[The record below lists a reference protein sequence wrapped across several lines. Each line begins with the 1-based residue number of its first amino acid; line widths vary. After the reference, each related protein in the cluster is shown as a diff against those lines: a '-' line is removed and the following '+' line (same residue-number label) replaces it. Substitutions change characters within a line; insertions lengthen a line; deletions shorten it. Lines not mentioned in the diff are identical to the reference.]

1 VTEHLDWQE
10 QNRGFL
16 AAALADLR
24 RRLRAS
30 GALAPTAGEQ
40 AGGQPDGEDADPA
53 VLASQMSRRPALLH
67 LAGIF
72 GLTDFERDLV
82 LLCLGAEVGDQV
94 LPPGSV
100 VTVGR
105 ALEILAGAHWSA
117 FDPGGTLRY
126 WEIIRV
132 DAAALL
138 ASAGL
143 RLDPDVTAYLL
154 GFTGFSGASDV
165 FAPADRP
172 AAVFPRQTEAASQLV
187 VAAALAA
194 ERAGRAV
201 IELAGAGDD
210 ERTALAA
217 VIADTIGSGLGI
229 ADLRDL
235 PPPGADLDRL
245 LLRWARYARLSDVQ
259 LLVRAVAGEPWP
271 DDPRLRRL
279 LSGRLPL
286 ALVSTAR
293 PAVAVAGW
301 PLIRHHAAPFS
312 AGERLE
318 TWAAQ
323 LRAAG
328 LDGVLD
334 PKSDELTL
342 LASQF
347 KLGSAA
353 IGGICAQARAV
364 VVAGAGGQEGEPETV
379 SPPDPAR
386 LAELLRDGCHG
397 IVRAGLDPV
406 AERVDVQ
413 DLQDLE
419 LPGAAREQFAA
430 LADHV
435 RLHHHVTQ
443 QWGMGGHREP
453 APVAL
458 FAGPSGTGKTHA
470 ALVLAR
476 DLGLDLYRVNLATV
490 LSKWIGETEQNLQAI
505 FDAAAP
511 GGVILLFDEAD
522 ALFGKRSEVRDS
534 HDRYANLSTSYLL
547 QQVERAAVPMILT
560 TNMKQ
565 ALDPGFVRR
574 LHFVIE
580 FPFPEPAA
588 RERIWSSVFPP
599 RVPVAELAP
608 PRLAQLAVTGG
619 TIRNIAR
626 RAAFMAAAQ
635 DKPVTMAD
643 LRDSARHE
651 ARKQD
656 RDVGPDELAGWLPVS
671 SAPGCHIVNSS
682 ACRSRGRL
690 TSSWLLPS

>member
-1 VTEHLDWQE
+1 VSEHPDWQE

-16 AAALADLR
+16 AAALDDLR
-24 RRLRAS
+24 LRLQAS
-30 GALAPTAGEQ
+30 GAPVPATDEQ
-40 AGGQPDGEDADPA
+40 ADEQADGQDTEPA
-53 VLASQMSRRPALLH
+53 ARSRQLSHRPALLH
-67 LAGIF
+67 LAGVF

-82 LLCLGAEVGDQV
+82 LLCLGTEIGHQV
-94 LPPGSV
+94 LPPESE
-100 VTVGR
+100 VTVAGTLE
-105 ALEILAGAHWSA
+105 ALPGAHWSA
-117 FDPGGTLRY
+117 FDPGGALRH

-132 DAAALL
+132 DASAPL

-143 RLDPDVTAYLL
+143 RLDPDITAYLL
-154 GFTGFSGASDV
+154 GFPGLPGVFDL

-172 AAVFPRQTEAASQLV
+172 AVVFPRQTDAARQLV
-187 VAAALAA
+187 AAAALAA
-194 ERAGRAV
+194 EQTGRAPV

-210 ERTALAA
+210 ERTALAV
-217 VIADTIGSGLGI
+217 VIADTMGSGLGI

-245 LLRWARYARLSDVQ
+245 ILRWARYARLADVQ

-271 DDPRLRRL
+271 DDPRLRRFP
-279 LSGRLPL
+279 SGRLPL

-293 PAVAVAGW
+293 PAVAIAGW
-301 PLIRHHAAPFS
+301 PLIRHHATPLS
-312 AGERLE
+312 AGERLD

-323 LRAAG
+323 LRLAG
-328 LDGVLD
+328 LDGALD

-353 IGGICAQARAV
+353 IGGICAQAKAV
-364 VVAGAGGQEGEPETV
+364 VVDEAGGQRGERETV

-386 LAELLRDGCHG
+386 LAELLREGCHR

-419 LPGAAREQFAA
+419 LPEAAREQFAA

-435 RLHHHVTQ
+435 RFHHTVTER
-443 QWGMGGHREP
+443 WGMGGHRDP

-458 FAGPSGTGKTHA
+458 FAGPSGTGKTHGG
-470 ALVLAR
+470 LVLAR

-490 LSKWIGETEQNLQAI
+490 LSKWVGETEQNLQAV
-505 FDAAAP
+505 FDAAAL

-574 LHFVIE
+574 LHFVID
-580 FPFPEPAA
+580 FPFPEPSA
-588 RERIWSSVFPP
+588 RERIWRSVFPP
-599 RVPVAELAP
+599 RVPVAKLAP
-608 PRLAQLAVTGG
+608 ARLAQLAVTGG

-626 RAAFMAAAQ
+626 RAAFMAAAG

-643 LRDSARHE
+643 LRDSARQE

-656 RDVGPDELAGWLPVS
+656 RDLGPDELAGW
-671 SAPGCHIVNSS
+671 
-682 ACRSRGRL
+682 
-690 TSSWLLPS
+690 

>member
-1 VTEHLDWQE
+1 
-10 QNRGFL
+10 
-16 AAALADLR
+16 
-24 RRLRAS
+24 
-30 GALAPTAGEQ
+30 
-40 AGGQPDGEDADPA
+40 
-53 VLASQMSRRPALLH
+53 MSHRPALLH
-67 LAGIF
+67 LAGDF

-82 LLCLGAEVGDQV
+82 LLCLGAEVGHQV
-94 LPPGSV
+94 LPSGSE

-105 ALEILAGAHWSA
+105 ALEFLPGSHWSA
-117 FDPGGTLRY
+117 FDPGGALRH
-126 WEIIRV
+126 WEIVRL
-132 DAAALL
+132 DTCALL

-154 GFTGFSGASDV
+154 GFTRFPGASGV

-172 AAVFPRQTEAASQLV
+172 AAVFPRQAEAARQLAE
-187 VAAALAA
+187 AAALAA
-194 ERAGRAV
+194 ERTRRAPV

-210 ERTALAA
+210 ERTALAV
-217 VIADTIGSGLGI
+217 VIADTMGSGLVT

-245 LLRWARYARLSDVQ
+245 ILRWARYARLSGIQ
-259 LLVRAVAGEPWP
+259 LLVRAAAGEPWP
-271 DDPRLRRL
+271 DDPRLRRV

-301 PLIRHHAAPFS
+301 PLIRHHATPLS
-312 AGERLE
+312 AGERLD
-318 TWAAQ
+318 TWAAHLQ
-323 LRAAG
+323 LAG
-328 LDGVLD
+328 LAGALD
-334 PKSDELTL
+334 PKDDELTL

-347 KLGSAA
+347 KLGSTA

-364 VVAGAGGQEGEPETV
+364 VADEAGRERETV
-379 SPPDPAR
+379 PPLDPAR
-386 LAELLRDGCHG
+386 LAELLRDGCHR

-406 AERVDVQ
+406 AERVAVQ

-419 LPGAAREQFAA
+419 LPEAAREQFAA
-430 LADHV
+430 LANHV
-435 RLHHHVTQ
+435 RFHHHVTE
-443 QWGMGGHREP
+443 QWGMGGHRDP

-458 FAGPSGTGKTHA
+458 FACLSGTGKTHA

-476 DLGLDLYRVNLATV
+476 DLGLDLYRVNLAAV
-490 LSKWIGETEQNLQAI
+490 LSKWVGETEQNLQAI
-505 FDAAAP
+505 FDAAAL

-574 LHFVIE
+574 LHFVID
-580 FPFPEPAA
+580 FPFPEPGA
-588 RERIWSSVFPP
+588 RERIWRSVFPP
-599 RVPVAELAP
+599 RVPVSGLAP
-608 PRLAQLAVTGG
+608 GRLARLAVTGG

-626 RAAFMAAAQ
+626 RAAFTAAVRG
-635 DKPVTMAD
+635 KPVTMAV
-643 LRDSARHE
+643 LRDSARQE

-656 RDVGPDELAGWLPVS
+656 RDLGPDELAGW
-671 SAPGCHIVNSS
+671 
-682 ACRSRGRL
+682 
-690 TSSWLLPS
+690 